1 MHLQA
6 FTENAY
12 KDLEFGKD
20 HLIIGFIGLVDTFD
34 GIVGKWRTAFEDP
47 VKTIMRMEFMDAKRS
62 LVDNSKLSI
71 SSELLLSI
79 TVLYG

>member
-1 MHLQA
+1 
-6 FTENAY
+6 
-12 KDLEFGKD
+12 
-20 HLIIGFIGLVDTFD
+20 VDTFH